1 MRASVRGS
9 NAPCLS
15 KRATMAG
22 LTHTKLGVLACGALA
37 LSFAALA
44 PTMAQAGKAPR
55 APAADVDGVGARAYT
70 KRITLGVGR
79 TIIYDLPAEA
89 SEIIVGDPKVANAV
103 VRSTRKLYIIG
114 VGAGQT
120 TIIAMDRDGRQIA
133 NVEMNVGRDLDELS
147 KILGTALPNSRIIVK
162 QVNDALVLSGEAYS
176 AGDVATAMD
185 IAKAFAQRA
194 SAPGGAA
201 AAEGA
206 IVNAMKVRGGD
217 QVMVKVTIAE
227 VQRSIL
233 KQLGVST
240 SPGGADTLL
249 NASWATLRQQN
260 PFALNGTLSN
270 GGLTVPLGNGA
281 AATLSAFERYGVSRI
296 LAEPTVTAVSGESAK
311 FTVGGEVAYPAS
323 SACDPSGSS
332 FRYCSV
338 GVAYKPYGVSLN
350 ITPIVLSEGR
360 ILVRVATEVTEIDTT
375 QTVTIASIAV
385 PGFRTRKNE
394 TSVELPS
401 GGSLATA
408 GLITSN
414 SRHAING
421 LPGLLN
427 LPILGALFR
436 SRDYQR
442 QETELMVVVTPYIA
456 KSVTPAEVQRPDDG
470 FSDASDPQAW
480 LLGRVNK
487 LYSTPSNPQAVQNWK
502 GRFGFIQD

>member
-1 MRASVRGS
+1 MKL
-9 NAPCLS
+9 APFRDPDAPRIS
-15 KRATMAG
+15 KRANMAG
-22 LTHTKLGVLACGALA
+22 LTKHTFGALACGALA
-37 LSFAALA
+37 LSMSTLA
-44 PTMAQAGKAPR
+44 PSLAQAGKAGR
-55 APAADVDGVGARAYT
+55 GDAAGPLETAHSRRVA
-70 KRITLGVGR
+70 LGVGR
-79 TIIYDLPAEA
+79 TVIYDLPAEA
-89 SEIIVGDPKVANAV
+89 SEILVGDPKIANAV

-114 VGAGQT
+114 VGMGQT

-133 NVEMNVGRDLDELS
+133 NIELNIGRDFDTLEKL
-147 KILGTALPNSRIIVK
+147 LHTALPKSRITVK
-162 QVNDALVLSGEAYS
+162 AINESLVLTGEAAS
-176 AGDVATAMD
+176 TGDVATAMD
-185 IAKAFAQRA
+185 IAKAFLTKGAGV
-194 SAPGGAA
+194 PGSMSDRGV
-201 AAEGA
+201 
-206 IVNAMKVRGGD
+206 VNAMTVRGGD

-227 VQRSIL
+227 VQRTIL

-240 SPGGADTLL
+240 SPGGAETILST
-249 NASWATLRQQN
+249 SWATLRQQN
-260 PFALNGTLSN
+260 PFALNGQLSN
-270 GGLTVPLGNGA
+270 GGLTVPLGNGLS
-281 AATLSAFERYGVSRI
+281 ATLSAFERYGVSRI

-323 SACDPSGSS
+323 SACDPSSS
-332 FRYCSV
+332 NMRFCSV

-350 ITPIVLSEGR
+350 ITPVVISEGR

-375 QTVTIASIAV
+375 QSVTVASIAV

-442 QETELMVVVTPYIA
+442 QETELLVVVTPYIA

-480 LLGRVNK
+480 LLGRVNR
-487 LYSTPSNPQAVQNWK
+487 LYSTRSNPQAVQNWK